1 MPERT
6 RLGRPDLPC
15 SGRILDRSNSRPFSL
30 PRTLSLPPEYTRQ
43 RAKMMGGVPELKSV
57 HRRDSPPVSLPP
69 EPQNRRVL
77 DILLDM
83 HGDPGT

>member
-1 MPERT
+1 
-6 RLGRPDLPC
+6 
-15 SGRILDRSNSRPFSL
+15 
-30 PRTLSLPPEYTRQ
+30 
-43 RAKMMGGVPELKSV
+43 MMGGVPELKSV